1 MAELWKHLQNDIG
14 VQKVT
19 WAASMVK
26 KFRLVERPSRP
37 TKTNISMS
45 EMPVMMSGFVM
56 GMSVTVFMTVRYHL
70 ERSLFI
76 PHRAE
81 SADNGGNGGGRGGEK
96 QRVFHR
102 FEGASVGKQLL
113 IPFEGKIPKIP
124 KGFAFVKGKNQQHNY
139 GSKKKTKIMPLYIF
153 DDSFMLIP
161 SVKSFGGEMLH

>member
-1 MAELWKHLQNDIG
+1 

-26 KFRLVERPSRP
+26 KFRLVERPKSRP

-76 PHRAE
+76 PTAPRVPITVETAVAE
-81 SADNGGNGGGRGGEK
+81 AARSSVFFTDSRVLRSANSSSYHLRENPENTERLLPSLKEK
-96 QRVFHR
+96 ISSTTM
-102 FEGASVGKQLL
+102 GAKR
-113 IPFEGKIPKIP
+113 
-124 KGFAFVKGKNQQHNY
+124 
-139 GSKKKTKIMPLYIF
+139 KTKIMPLYIF

-161 SVKSFGGEMLH
+161 SVKSFGGEMLHDRHADEQYKH